1 MKSTKGLFALFLALR
16 FRARDTKA
24 ARRSDA
30 ARLAADAASC
40 RLPRFNRY
48 WTAQYAGIVDQ
59 NGRIACQYE
68 DIDHALAWLAA

>member
-1 MKSTKGLFALFLALR
+1 LAFR

-30 ARLAADAASC
+30 ARLPPTQRPS

-68 DIDHALAWLAA
+68 DIDRAIARLAA